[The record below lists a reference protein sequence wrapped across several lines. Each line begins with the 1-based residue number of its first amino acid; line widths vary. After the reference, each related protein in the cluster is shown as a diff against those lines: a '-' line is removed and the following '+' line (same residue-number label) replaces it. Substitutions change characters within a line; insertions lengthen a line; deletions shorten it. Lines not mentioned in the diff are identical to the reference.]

1 MRNITFPILFTATFL
16 LLNACSTAKHP
27 ATKNATPQKENIA
40 KSNIL
45 LSNGQKVTV
54 TTTGSSDSDMGM
66 GMQMK
71 NTTSA
76 VNLFK
81 VIATDDSS
89 YVITNTLT
97 KMKMSMNMMGQET
110 NYDSEKPGDKD
121 SEIGKGISTKLN
133 QADTLSV
140 NKMSASVVKRERNTS
155 PERAEENPL
164 MGMMAAMGVSSAKDP
179 SMEAAFFIIP
189 KDKKMGESWSDSST
203 EKSIKTVKIYTLK
216 SIVNN
221 IATIIVNST
230 LTGTGETEMQGTAVA
245 FTMNTKNTGE
255 IIVDTKSSLVSK
267 IVNDANVSMT
277 MDVMGQS
284 MPVTSKTSS
293 TIVYQY

>member
-1 MRNITFPILFTATFL
+1 MRNITFPILFTATFFF
-16 LLNACSTAKHP
+16 LNACSTAKQP

-76 VNLFK
+76 VNLFN

-110 NYDSEKPGDKD
+110 NYDSEKPEDKD
-121 SEIGKGISTKLN
+121 SEIGKGISAKLN
-133 QADTLSV
+133 EADTLSV
-140 NKMSASVVKRERNTS
+140 NKMSAKVVKRERTAS

-164 MGMMAAMGVSSAKDP
+164 MGMMAAMGVSAAKDP
-179 SMEAAFFIIP
+179 SMEAAFFIVP
-189 KDKKMGESWSDSST
+189 KNKKTGESWSDSTS
-203 EKSIKTVKIYTLK
+203 EKRIKTVRLYTLK
-216 SIVNN
+216 SIANN
-221 IATIIVNST
+221 IATILVNAT
-230 LTGTGETEMQGTAVA
+230 ITGSGETEMRGTAMA

-255 IIVDTKSSLVSK
+255 ITVDATSSLVSK
-267 IVNDANVSMT
+267 IVSDANVSMT

-284 MPVTSKTSS
+284 MPITSKTSS